1 MTAIET
7 NTDEPEKSTVPGHLA
22 RHADDLRAEADQL
35 AERMHELA
43 DALEAGTAD
52 PALVDDTIRMLAAA
66 YVPLEDAAG
75 SAGVIDDSTARY
87 RAMNMARRVLYR
99 EAVGDH
105 RRAAEDAREASQ
117 HIQAV
122 RERETDE

>member
-1 MTAIET
+1 MTATQT
-7 NTDEPEKSTVPGHLA
+7 NTDDGEKSTVPDHVA
-22 RHADDLRAEADQL
+22 RHADSLRVEADRLGEQL
-35 AERMHELA
+35 HDLA

-52 PALVDDTIRMLAAA
+52 AALVDDTIRMLAAT

-99 EAVGDH
+99 QAVGDH
-105 RRAAEDAREASQ
+105 TRAAEDAREASQ
-117 HIQAV
+117 HIRAV
-122 RERETDE
+122 REAQADE